1 MKPNADSRWR
11 KDEDTGQDL
20 MPSKQSAFL
29 DWLLSEIK
37 QPASQALWCLENDVH
52 ERTVQTWKKDVRFKR
67 EWERRASD
75 KNISVERIQDMVD
88 TLYNAGKAGD
98 TKAAMSYLQYV
109 ERFLPPPTKD
119 TSDKGIQGMS
129 DEELD
134 AALAELS

>member
-11 KDEDTGQDL
+11 EDEDGNLL
-20 MPSKQSAFL
+20 MPRKQSEFL

-37 QPASQALWCLENDVH
+37 QPPTQAQWCLENDVH
-52 ERTVQTWKKDVRFKR
+52 ERTVQTWKKDARFRR
-67 EWERRASD
+67 EWEKRAAD

-98 TKAAMSYLQYV
+98 TKAALSYLQYV

-119 TSDKGIQGMS
+119 TADQGIRGMS

-134 AALAELS
+134 AALAEFV